1 MTRRALAE
9 QAPGGPETSVSVR
22 YRPVRR
28 IAFHLPGVSSMPI
41 KIALLLALILASATP
56 AFAQQGQG
64 GAVAREL
71 RSACQADTK
80 KHCDG
85 IQPGGGRLLQCLKGK
100 QAELSQPCQAALGK
114 LPAR

>member
-1 MTRRALAE
+1 MTANIIRA
-9 QAPGGPETSVSVR
+9 
-22 YRPVRR
+22 
-28 IAFHLPGVSSMPI
+28 IAVAIGAI
-41 KIALLLALILASATP
+41 LLATP
-56 AFAQQGQG
+56 AFAQQG

-85 IQPGGGRLLQCLKGK
+85 IQPGGGRLLQCLRGK
-100 QAELSQPCQAALGK
+100 QAELSQPCQAALSK

>member
-1 MTRRALAE
+1 MPINIALA
-9 QAPGGPETSVSVR
+9 
-22 YRPVRR
+22 
-28 IAFHLPGVSSMPI
+28 
-41 KIALLLALILASATP
+41 LALTFALAAP

-64 GAVAREL
+64 GALAREL
-71 RSACQADTK
+71 RSACQADTR

-100 QAELSQPCQAALGK
+100 QAELSQPCQAALAK

>member
-1 MTRRALAE
+1 MSSTRIFA
-9 QAPGGPETSVSVR
+9 
-22 YRPVRR
+22 
-28 IAFHLPGVSSMPI
+28 
-41 KIALLLALILASATP
+41 LALILTGATP
-56 AFAQQGQG
+56 ALAQQQGQG

-100 QAELSQPCQAALGK
+100 QAELSQPCQAALAK

>member
-1 MTRRALAE
+1 MPSTRILA
-9 QAPGGPETSVSVR
+9 
-22 YRPVRR
+22 
-28 IAFHLPGVSSMPI
+28 
-41 KIALLLALILASATP
+41 LALILASATP
-56 AFAQQGQG
+56 AFAQQQGQG
-64 GAVAREL
+64 AAAAREL

>member
-1 MTRRALAE
+1 MTAKIVLVLAVSFALA
-9 QAPGGPETSVSVR
+9 A
-22 YRPVRR
+22 
-28 IAFHLPGVSSMPI
+28 
-41 KIALLLALILASATP
+41 P

-71 RSACQADTK
+71 RSACQADAK

>member
-1 MTRRALAE
+1 MQAKTILA
-9 QAPGGPETSVSVR
+9 
-22 YRPVRR
+22 
-28 IAFHLPGVSSMPI
+28 F
-41 KIALLLALILASATP
+41 ALILTSTVP
-56 AFAQQGQG
+56 ALAQQQGQG
-64 GAVAREL
+64 AAVAREL